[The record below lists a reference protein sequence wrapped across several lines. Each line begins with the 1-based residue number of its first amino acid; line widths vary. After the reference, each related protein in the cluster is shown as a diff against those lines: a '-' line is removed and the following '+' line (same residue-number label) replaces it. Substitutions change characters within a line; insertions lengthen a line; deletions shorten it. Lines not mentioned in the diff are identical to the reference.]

1 MRALFIESVRYAL
14 IAVCIVLSACQSKNG
29 SRGGDE
35 SGMVTIEVTNDNKIT
50 PEALIDTFELVPL
63 ETSDDV
69 LIGEVNKLIV
79 TDDRIIVANTYSNSE
94 PARLFDRNGKFIS
107 NIGNIGRSPEEYINL
122 SHITILPDGKT
133 IAIYDGQGNKVLF
146 FDTDGHFIGSKTTSF
161 WFSSMEYADDEN
173 IVIATHGHPE
183 WDPGLNSS
191 PYAKDCV
198 LFTDDDYNIVGGA
211 NENRFKDDNFFFT
224 CQIKKFNDD
233 ILISPPFCDTIYV
246 ASSKELKPKYHL
258 DMSKINVKTNY
269 DENMTL
275 AEFADIRKQY
285 ATFYGGFCEGESFLM
300 WNIALP
306 PDGVNESYVYN
317 KSTGETF
324 LIEQD
329 PDSGRHFID
338 GNMPFGTSLDN
349 NQLASVVSAYIITE
363 WSTEEFRHNYPEL
376 EGVTDESNPVVII
389 YTLKKDWK

>member
-1 MRALFIESVRYAL
+1 MRAFIESLHYAL

-35 SGMVTIEVTNDNKIT
+35 SGMVTIDVSRDNKIT
-50 PEALIDTFELVPL
+50 PEALIDIFELVPL

-69 LIGEVNKLIV
+69 LIGQVNKLIV
-79 TDDRIIVANTYSNSE
+79 TDDRIIVADTQGGKE
-94 PARLFDRNGKFIS
+94 PARLFDRSGKYIS
-107 NIGNIGRSPEEYINL
+107 NIGNIGRSPEEYLIV
-122 SHITILPDGKT
+122 SHITVLPDGKT
-133 IAIYDGQGNKVLF
+133 IAIYDEMGNKVLF
-146 FDTDGHFIGSKTTSF
+146 YDTDGHFIGSKTTSF
-161 WFSSMEYADDEN
+161 WFSTMEYADDEN

-183 WDPGLNSS
+183 WNPGLKSS

-198 LFTDDDYNIVGGA
+198 LFTDGDYNIVGGA
-211 NENRFKDDNFFFT
+211 NENRFKDDNFFFVS
-224 CQIKKFNDD
+224 QIKKFNDD
-233 ILISPPFCDTIYV
+233 LLISPQFCDTIYV

-258 DMSKINVKTNY
+258 DMSKINLKTNY

-300 WNIALP
+300 WNITAP
-306 PDGVNESYVYN
+306 PGVVESYIYN
-317 KSTGETF
+317 KSTGKTF

-349 NQLASVVSAYIITE
+349 NQVASIVPAYYLIE
-363 WSTEEFRHNYPEL
+363 WSTEEYRHNHPEL
-376 EGVTDESNPVVII
+376 EGVTDESNPVVIF